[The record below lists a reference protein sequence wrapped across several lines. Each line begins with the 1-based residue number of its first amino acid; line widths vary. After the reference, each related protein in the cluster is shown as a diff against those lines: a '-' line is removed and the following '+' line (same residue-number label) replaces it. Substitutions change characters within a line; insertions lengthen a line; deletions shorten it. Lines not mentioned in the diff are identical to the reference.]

1 MLNTWLRNQML
12 GLGRK
17 ESTVEAEA
25 LSKIPEHMGLLT
37 SLQACQSRPPAPNPE
52 SPPPA
57 ALATGPFHSP
67 LAPAT
72 LSTHNSC
79 FSTGLLCP
87 SVTTGKNPQPLPKS
101 SALQLRN
108 TQFSPT
114 PGWGGH
120 VVISTQ
126 SPNHKSV
133 FLWFLRTKVEHAL
146 RDFSGDLVVK
156 TLHFHCRGCRLDPWS
171 GN

>member
-1 MLNTWLRNQML
+1 ML

-25 LSKIPEHMGLLT
+25 LSKISEQMGLLT
-37 SLQACQSRPPAPNPE
+37 SLQACQSSPPPQPPTNPE

-57 ALATGPFHSP
+57 SLATDPFHSP
-67 LAPAT
+67 LGSCHIDHPQQLLLHSAT
-72 LSTHNSC
+72 MSQC
-79 FSTGLLCP
+79 YYW
-87 SVTTGKNPQPLPKS
+87 KNPQPLPKS
-101 SALQLRN
+101 SALQLRS
-108 TQFSPT
+108 TQFPPT

-133 FLWFLRTKVEHAL
+133 FLWFLWTKVECAL
-146 RDFSGDLVVK
+146 KDFSGDLVVK